1 MKNIYLLGKAND
13 VQNFMGDNPS
23 TEETMYCCN
32 EKGYNQAYLD
42 KIICHAD
49 CVLLVSEL
57 TGNIK
62 TEIDYLVAHAPDVIL
77 DYFNYIN
84 DTVKASLAGY
94 Y

>member
-13 VQNFMGDNPS
+13 VQNFMRDNPS
-23 TEETMYCCN
+23 TEETMYYCN
-32 EKGYNQAYLD
+32 VSGYNETYLNE
-42 KIICHAD
+42 IICHAD
-49 CVLLVSEL
+49 YVLLVSDL

-77 DYFNYIN
+77 DYFDYIN
-84 DTVKASLAGY
+84 DTVKASLVGY